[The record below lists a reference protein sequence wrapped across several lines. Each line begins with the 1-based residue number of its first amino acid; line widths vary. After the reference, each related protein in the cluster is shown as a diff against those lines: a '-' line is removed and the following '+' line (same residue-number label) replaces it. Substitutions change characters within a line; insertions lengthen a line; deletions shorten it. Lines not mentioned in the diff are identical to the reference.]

1 VLSKRAKRLTVIAL
15 LVLFFMGGKLVA
27 EYIQSAPVGNEVIQ
41 NFKGGPNIK
50 EVTGKL
56 TEKEELLYQEVKNN
70 KAIKKMY
77 FLDITADGENELLTL
92 AETTYQRAVAYSITF
107 WGIDNN
113 GEVVPLTRRVVA
125 YNVEGSR
132 FAIYLHPEED
142 GSYSIMEDHSYIR
155 IDSSVER
162 SNREAKVHYKQYQY
176 ELTEEGFKQNI
187 ITAEE
192 GKATEKKEAFE
203 RLLTLRSE
211 SILLY
216 DTLPE
221 EILMS
226 INEEEQDSEEK
237 LQGETI
243 TNLVRIY
250 DVIPQGWEYT
260 ADSTQTEVNQLQE
273 SVWSSEKTMKEK
285 AQEKLNAMED
295 VEFERHQMRWGPFR
309 GIGNPIE
316 PERTIPYANQLD
328 SIERACG
335 YEIEYV
341 VLDNWEELKEELE
354 KTQGDGITKLVI
366 FNNTFDG
373 SLIKELQSDRY
384 AELSEALEDYDFYN
398 GEKYEQEVLYAGIV
412 NGRQV
417 AVPLLYNVS
426 GMIQGESLQM
436 NSNAEILYEP
446 NPIEGESVDYQAFME
461 NLMQQMQKEEKS
473 NKVDF
478 ISAALEESIQP
489 ELFLTAAGEE
499 WEDYENQRELF
510 GMLMDYYQTY
520 QDTQL
525 DDSGLSLQ
533 YRWGYYWNQAENMDD
548 IHKVIPDEMLLDL
561 KLDSLDAEWYGET
574 IAYGKLGHALLDSC
588 TYIVESSTAEKIA
601 YHSMAGLLDVE
612 GYYLNGNW
620 INGGGAMGYWPVS
633 MLQEKDHYAAQPNNY
648 VAVIAE
654 DGSLDQA
661 AKVIEAMLSQ
671 DTDIYHG
678 FALNNEVREK
688 QLQAWESS
696 VRSANAG
703 IRSVFYNPSE
713 DRYREEI
720 TLQFWGTVD
729 QGIGLDIST
738 KVPYAQ
744 QLREQLDHVG
754 FAQIADREV
763 LTIWQDTVAETVD
776 SNLSAEAGFK
786 LLCERMD
793 AFYE

>member
-1 VLSKRAKRLTVIAL
+1 MLSKRAKKLTVIAL

-27 EYIQSAPVGNEVIQ
+27 EYIQSAPVGNEMIQ
-41 NFKGGPNIK
+41 SFKGGPNIK
-50 EVTGKL
+50 EVTEKM
-56 TEKEELLYQEVKNN
+56 TEKEELLYQEVKSN

-77 FLDITADGENELLTL
+77 FLDITADGENELLTI
-92 AETTYQRAVAYSITF
+92 AETTYQRAAAYSITF
-107 WGIDNN
+107 WGIDYD
-113 GEVVPLTRRVVA
+113 GEAVPITRRVVA
-125 YNVEGSR
+125 YMVDESR
-132 FAIYLHPEED
+132 LALYLHPEVD
-142 GSYSIMEDHSYIR
+142 GSYSIVEDQCEVGIKTPVGR
-155 IDSSVER
+155 GD
-162 SNREAKVHYKQYQY
+162 REAKVWFKQYQY
-176 ELTEEGFKQNI
+176 ELTEEGFIQKI

-192 GKATEKKEAFE
+192 GKAIDKKEQFE
-203 RLLTLRSE
+203 TLLTLRSE
-211 SILLY
+211 SILLF
-216 DTLPE
+216 DTLPDV
-221 EILMS
+221 ILLS
-226 INEEEQDSEEK
+226 INEEEADREEK
-237 LQGETI
+237 VQEETI
-243 TNLVRIY
+243 TDLVRIY

-260 ADSTQTEVNQLQE
+260 ADSTQNEVNQLQE
-273 SVWSSEKTMKEK
+273 SVWSSEKTLKEK

-295 VEFERHQMRWGPFR
+295 VVFERHQMRWGPFR

-354 KTQGDGITKLVI
+354 KSQGDGITKLVI

-398 GEKYEQEVLYAGIV
+398 EEKYEQEVLYAGIV

-446 NPIEGESVDYQAFME
+446 NPIEGESIDYQAFME
-461 NLMQQMQKEEKS
+461 KLMQQMQKEEKS
-473 NKVDF
+473 HKVDF

-489 ELFLTAAGEE
+489 ELFLTAAGVE
-499 WEDYENQRELF
+499 WEDYEDQKELF
-510 GMLMDYYQTY
+510 EMLVDYYRIFQE
-520 QDTQL
+520 TQL

-533 YRWGYYWNQAENMDD
+533 YRWGYYWKQAENKDD
-548 IHKVIPDEMLLDL
+548 IKGVLPNEMLLDL
-561 KLDSLDAEWYGET
+561 KLDSLDEEWYGEN
-574 IAYGKLGHALLDSC
+574 IAYRKLGHALLDSC

-601 YHSMAGLLDVE
+601 YHSMAGLLDAE

-620 INGGGAMGYWPVS
+620 ISGGGAMGYWPMG
-633 MLQEKDHYAAQPNNY
+633 MLQEKDVYAAQPNNY

-661 AKVIEAMLSQ
+661 VKVIEAMLSQ

-678 FALNNEVREK
+678 FSLNNEVREK

-703 IRSVFYNPSE
+703 IRSVFYNQSE

-729 QGIGLDIST
+729 QGIGLDILT
-738 KVPYAQ
+738 KAPYVQ

-754 FAQIADREV
+754 LAQIADREV

-776 SNLSAEAGFK
+776 SNLSAEAGFE
-786 LLCERMD
+786 LLCKRMD
-793 AFYE
+793 AFYK